1 MKIMALNSSIKT
13 YLIKEL
19 GGDVNDLTTDPEEE
33 LYATLFCKNLAD
45 LTQTVKIVVN
55 KLGRDNTLPN
65 PELLTILYNL
75 LKGLYNEKQFKYDS
89 EGNLDLT
96 DEYWDNITDE
106 DAFVCIKLY
115 RIVRQSVQETPDIKT
130 AVQNKDKSFFLNN
143 FERLFYRVPA
153 IESYLVLFKNLLKRD
168 LDTEDENTLW
178 DFISVVCELL
188 E

>member
-1 MKIMALNSSIKT
+1 MALNSSIKK
-13 YLIKEL
+13 YLIQEL
-19 GGDVNDLTTDPEEE
+19 GGNINDFEVDTEEG
-33 LYATLFCKNLAD
+33 LYATLFCKNLSD

-65 PELLTILYNL
+65 PELLTILCNL
-75 LKGLYNEKQFKYDS
+75 LKELYNEKQFKYDS
-89 EGNLDLT
+89 EGNLDLS
-96 DEYWDNITDE
+96 DEYWNHMSEE
-106 DAFVCIKLY
+106 DAFVCVKLY
-115 RIVRQSVQETPDIKT
+115 HVVRQSVEETPDIKT

-153 IESYLVLFKNLLKRD
+153 IESYLVLFKNLLKRE
-168 LDTEDENTLW
+168 LDVEDENTLW